1 MFETE
6 HLVFGKLQKIGLE
19 ITQKVK
25 PKAVVVFSAHW
36 QAGRDKVEV
45 NTAEFTDLIYD
56 YYGFP
61 DHYYKVKY
69 PSVGSKELGEK
80 VLGLLQDAGIEA
92 EAVKRGLDHGVFAP
106 FTCSKFI
113 LIVAHMKI
121 LYTDKLVF
129 HPEENP
135 LGVPLVQVSLFKN
148 EDPNKHYEL
157 GQAVARLRSEG
168 IVVIGSGMAV
178 HNLR

>member
-1 MFETE
+1 MFETD
-6 HLVFGKLQKIGLE
+6 HPAFGKLQGIGRE

-25 PKAVVVFSAHW
+25 PKAIVVFSAHW
-36 QAGRDKVEV
+36 QAGRNNVEV

-80 VLGLLQDAGIEA
+80 VLGLLKDAGIEA

-106 FTCSKFI
+106 FTCSEFFPIVLDVEI
-113 LIVAHMKI
+113 LP
-121 LYTDKLVF
+121 Y
-129 HPEENP
+129 
-135 LGVPLVQVSLFKN
+135 
-148 EDPNKHYEL
+148 
-157 GQAVARLRSEG
+157 
-168 IVVIGSGMAV
+168 
-178 HNLR
+178 